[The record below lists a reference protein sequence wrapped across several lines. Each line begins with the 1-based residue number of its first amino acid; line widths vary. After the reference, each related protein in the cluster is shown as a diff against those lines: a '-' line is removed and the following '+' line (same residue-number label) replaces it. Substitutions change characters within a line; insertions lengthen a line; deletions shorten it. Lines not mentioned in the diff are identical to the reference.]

1 MERRLIRTGITHGDP
16 NGVGYEVL
24 LKTFADERMV
34 ELCTPVVY
42 GSLKIALFHQRTM
55 NLPPVS
61 FEIINRAEEAV
72 DGKIN
77 LINCVD
83 ENLRITPG
91 QASPEA
97 GLAAYRSLEAAV
109 ADIKRGA
116 IDTLLTAPINKH
128 SIRSEDF
135 HFQGHTEYLEARFR
149 GEGDRSSRA
158 LMILM
163 QDQLRIAPV
172 TGHIPL
178 EEVKAQITKER
189 IVEKLNLFNVS
200 LKQDFAIVRPRIAV
214 LSLNP
219 HAGDGGVLG
228 SEEETV
234 IRPAIAEADQCGL
247 TVFGPYAADGFFGSS
262 AYTRFDGILAMYH
275 DQGLI
280 PFKILAMEHGVNY
293 TAGLPVVRTS
303 PAHGTA
309 YDIAG
314 RNQASEES
322 FRRALFVSMDIFRNR
337 KMHRRITANPLQ
349 KQYVDR
355 GGDNVKLDLTAED
368 PTE

>member
-1 MERRLIRTGITHGDP
+1 MERRLIRTGITHGDI
-16 NGVGYEVL
+16 NGVGYEVI

-34 ELCTPVVY
+34 ELCTPVIY
-42 GSLKIALFHQRTM
+42 GSQKIAQYNQRTM
-55 NLPPVS
+55 KLPSVS
-61 FEIINRAEEAV
+61 FEVINRAEDAL

-83 ENLRITPG
+83 ENIKVVPG
-91 QASPEA
+91 KATPEA

-109 ADIKRGA
+109 ADIKRGV
-116 IDTLLTAPINKH
+116 IDTLLTAPINKY
-128 SIRSEDF
+128 SIRSAAF
-135 HFQGHTEYLEARFR
+135 HFPGHTEYLEAHFK
-149 GEGDRSSRA
+149 GNDPSDGA

-163 QDQLRIAPV
+163 QEQLRVALV

-178 EEVKAQITKER
+178 GEVKSQITKER
-189 IVEKLNLFNVS
+189 IVEKLNLFNIS

-214 LSLNP
+214 LALNP

-234 IRPAIAEADQCGL
+234 ISPAIAEAEKRGL
-247 TVFGPYAADGFFGSS
+247 MVFGPYAADGFFGST

-280 PFKILAMEHGVNY
+280 PFKVLAMENGVNY

-314 RNQASEES
+314 RNRASEES
-322 FRRALFVSMDIFRNR
+322 FRRAVFVSMDIFRNR
-337 KMHRRITANPLQ
+337 QLYRRITVNPLQ

-355 GGDNVKLDLTAED
+355 GNDSVKLDLTGEEPAM
-368 PTE
+368 

>member
-1 MERRLIRTGITHGDP
+1 MERRLIRTGITHGDT
-16 NGVGYEVL
+16 NGVGYEVI

-34 ELCTPVVY
+34 ELCTPVIY
-42 GSLKIALFHQRTM
+42 GSLKIAQYHQRTM
-55 NLPPVS
+55 NLPPVN
-61 FEIINRAEEAV
+61 FEVISRAEEAM

-77 LINCVD
+77 LINCVNED
-83 ENLRITPG
+83 IKVFPG
-91 QASPEA
+91 QATPEA
-97 GLAAYRSLEAAV
+97 GAAAYKSLEAAV
-109 ADIKRGA
+109 ADIKRGV

-128 SIRSEDF
+128 SIRSEAF
-135 HFQGHTEYLEARFR
+135 HFPGHTEYLEAQFK
-149 GEGDRSSRA
+149 EDNRSGSGS

-163 QDQLRIAPV
+163 QEQLRVALV

-178 EEVKAQITKER
+178 GEVAAQVTKER
-189 IVEKLNLFNVS
+189 MVEKLNLFNVS
-200 LKQDFAIVRPRIAV
+200 LKQDFAVVRPRIAV

-219 HAGDGGVLG
+219 HAGDRGVLG

-234 IRPAIAEADQCGL
+234 IRPAIAEAEKQGL
-247 TVFGPYAADGFFGSS
+247 TVFGPYPADGFFGSS

-280 PFKILAMEHGVNY
+280 PFKILAMENGVNY

-337 KMHRRITANPLQ
+337 KTHRKITANPLQ

-355 GGDNVKLDLTAED
+355 GSDNVKLDLTGEEPAE
-368 PTE
+368 